1 MSKPIHDY
9 SPSELTTL
17 RTRLE
22 SAREKITDEMISAG
36 RGYEKSSETFQKSD
50 PLALRFQSNSRAF
63 AELHGETKRRIEY
76 HGSLKKIKSN
86 PVKYRPGSK
95 CLVSCKGHGFYAG
108 SGKKRRSIRLTRD
121 PFALPMNG
129 LTAWRSFSIVA
140 PPAAMCSRFRL
151 SKIRYPRSVR
161 PIEPPSPGQFP
172 HRSLTVVSSGPSRV
186 PVCFD
191 RYRSGCPSGETA
203 WAYPGIGDN
212 ASLPC
217 RQAIGTPL
225 GRCWCVCTA
234 NTSSAGQHTAP
245 PSSSSGANPESINMS
260 PCWHPLRI
268 HRAE

>member
-121 PFALPMNG
+121 PSEAVRTTDERAHRLAVLLN
-129 LTAWRSFSIVA
+129 RR
-140 PPAAMCSRFRL
+140 AAG
-151 SKIRYPRSVR
+151 RYVFKVQV
-161 PIEPPSPGQFP
+161 E
-172 HRSLTVVSSGPSRV
+172 
-186 PVCFD
+186 
-191 RYRSGCPSGETA
+191 
-203 WAYPGIGDN
+203 
-212 ASLPC
+212 
-217 RQAIGTPL
+217 
-225 GRCWCVCTA
+225 
-234 NTSSAGQHTAP
+234 
-245 PSSSSGANPESINMS
+245 
-260 PCWHPLRI
+260 
-268 HRAE
+268 